1 MRAGRCRQTTV
12 GCVRSELIAI
22 ETRKEC
28 TMADRD
34 MSGSLSK
41 NLRKEKPTHADYVG
55 SIVIEGRKYWLNG
68 WVKDGREGK
77 VPQPIGEGGAGAEA
91 QAEGVELR
99 RRQHTFLRLTSRC
112 RFPSHGAAA
121 RAGASLLRGLA
132 RLACATIPIRMIAK
146 ITFMGFS
153 ISQIRLRFGRSQ
165 PHEAHFG
172 SSFISRGKT

>member
-34 MSGSLSK
+34 MSGSLPK
-41 NLRKEKPTHADYVG
+41 NLRKEKPTHPDYVG

-121 RAGASLLRGLA
+121 RAGADLA
-132 RLACATIPIRMIAK
+132 GVGGAPQK
-146 ITFMGFS
+146 IG
-153 ISQIRLRFGRSQ
+153 RLRTRHAVSTSCVVQLGI
-165 PHEAHFG
+165 AAG
-172 SSFISRGKT
+172 VGA